1 MMLSYKEYQ
10 KYDKEFP
17 IADEEVDGLK
27 VREEVPNLSS
37 IGASLN
43 EYTIL
48 PSIREVS
55 FDNFTD
61 KGSVTDRIKN
71 LATQLEVNKEIN
83 PLIVVVDKDGPYI
96 LEGSHRYDALLLLG
110 KKKFPA
116 LVVIDED

>member
-1 MMLSYKEYQ
+1 MLSYKDYQ

-17 IADEEVDGLK
+17 IAGEEVDGLK
-27 VREEVPNLSS
+27 VREEVPNLNS
-37 IGASLN
+37 IGASLT

-48 PSIREVS
+48 PNFREVS

-61 KGSVTDRIKN
+61 KGTVTDRIKK
-71 LATQLEVNKEIN
+71 LAQQIEVNKEIN
-83 PLIVVVDKDGPYI
+83 PLIVVVDENGPYI

-116 LVVIDED
+116 LLVIDEE